1 MVTPRISIWF
11 TDNLIVPDLST
22 LLNSCYYR
30 LLQLRFHC
38 NLEIIANFGTN
49 AHKLKLYLLSF
60 GLCLFS
66 MEYSKNNHMKKIFQ
80 ACVYLC

>member
-1 MVTPRISIWF
+1 MVAPRISIRF

-22 LLNSCYYR
+22 LLSSCYYR

-38 NLEIIANFGTN
+38 NMEIIANFGTN
-49 AHKLKLYLLSF
+49 THKLELYLSF

-66 MEYSKNNHMKKIFQ
+66 TKYSKNDHMTEIFQ